1 MNHKIFITLLLI
13 PFTFILC
20 HAKTPKDGMAF
31 FDKYTD
37 YANSY
42 NDALLGMYSPN
53 AKIIREVVKPTGE
66 TEEIIVP
73 PKRYFKEL
81 KLGQKTAKIRQY
93 KNKYKNIVVKEVPNG
108 LKISAERQPT
118 NETYWLKMYQIVEDT
133 DDGLKITEEMMQ
145 TKVQAFLRH
154 KKNKGE

>member
-1 MNHKIFITLLLI
+1 MRKLVLIIFCIFLTAADGI
-13 PFTFILC
+13 
-20 HAKTPKDGMAF
+20 AKTTKDGMAF
-31 FDKYTD
+31 FDKYTN

-42 NDALLGMYSPN
+42 DDALLGMYSPD

-66 TEEIIVP
+66 TEEVIVP

-81 KLGQKTAKIRQY
+81 KLGQKTAKIKQY
-93 KNKYKNIVVKEVPNG
+93 KNKYKNIIVREIPNG

-118 NETYWLKMYQIVEDT
+118 NETYWLKMYQIVQDT

-154 KKNKGE
+154 KNKGE